1 MVPLDGI
8 GVRNPSPD
16 YKRKEKTN
24 DLNANTKRS
33 LDQQVGIHILRLFN
47 AGFFD
52 EFPSIKIILGHMG
65 EMLPFQ
71 LDRIIDQADTTA
83 GWPQRQRDLRTVWK
97 TNIWIT
103 TSGMF
108 STTPFASLIR
118 QIPVDRILYS
128 VDWPYSNNTQG
139 VAFMKELASSGLV
152 TKEQFEGIAYKNAL
166 SLLSVRL

>member
-1 MVPLDGI
+1 MGLAFVTLALI
-8 GVRNPSPD
+8 T
-16 YKRKEKTN
+16 KEKKKPMIF
-24 DLNANTKRS
+24 NANTKRL

-52 EFPSIKIILGHMG
+52 RFPSIKLILGHMG

-71 LDRIIDQADTTA
+71 LDRVIDQADTTA

-118 QIPVDRILYS
+118 QMPVDRILYS

-139 VAFMKELASSGLV
+139 VAFLRELASSGLV